1 MPGPVFAYRLE
12 PARTPEAGLL
22 AVMAREQVESGL
34 RASWDA
40 ARIAWHIRHPD
51 SVVLA
56 ARAGTAI
63 AGFAIMRYGDDS
75 AHLNLLAVAPSHRRR
90 GIARRLMNW
99 LEGTALTAGTFTIG
113 LELRAGNLAARAFY
127 ASLGYRELGSVPG
140 YYQGVESA
148 IRMERD
154 LRSAPAAPGE
164 SGPPR

>member
-1 MPGPVFAYRLE
+1 MCSTRSPERLDLHSESRPMPGPVFAYRLE

-63 AGFAIMRYGDDS
+63 AGFAIMDRKSVG
-75 AHLNLLAVAPSHRRR
+75 
-90 GIARRLMNW
+90 
-99 LEGTALTAGTFTIG
+99 EGKRVGCG
-113 LELRAGNLAARAFY
+113 C
-127 ASLGYRELGSVPG
+127 S
-140 YYQGVESA
+140 
-148 IRMERD
+148 
-154 LRSAPAAPGE
+154 
-164 SGPPR
+164 

>member
-75 AHLNLLAVAPSHRRR
+75 AHLNLLAVAPGHRCR

-99 LEGTALTAGTFTIG
+99 LEGTALRAATVTIV
-113 LELRAGNLAARAFY
+113 LAIAHGNTHDCVFY
-127 ASLGYRELGSVPG
+127 HSV
-140 YYQGVESA
+140 
-148 IRMERD
+148 D
-154 LRSAPAAPGE
+154 
-164 SGPPR
+164 